1 MAKGAVLAAI
11 AGTNET
17 INPVRPTLH
26 LISLVGQ
33 NALPH
38 RCLPCIPSLW
48 SGKRRCLTGV
58 YLASHLFGRAKGAA
72 SSPVSGRSY
81 RIPVC
86 GVMSL
91 SVLCRGRGRGAASA
105 APAARSASR
114 GRRRRR
120 RRSGGRGRRGGLPRL
135 GDPKGP

>member
-48 SGKRRCLTGV
+48 SGKRRCLLTGV
-58 YLASHLFGRAKGAA
+58 WPVIPHPRVRGHEPLRPVPGPRARRRVSCASCTQREQRA
-72 SSPVSGRSY
+72 P
-81 RIPVC
+81 
-86 GVMSL
+86 
-91 SVLCRGRGRGAASA
+91 A
-105 APAARSASR
+105 APAAAQRRAGAAR
-114 GRRRRR
+114 RVAAAGR
-120 RRSGGRGRRGGLPRL
+120 P
-135 GDPKGP
+135 